1 MFSSR
6 FHQLRY
12 YSGKNLT
19 FLISYPQPN
28 NLHFR
33 NHQMIVHKEKAFND
47 PEKSHFIHVNP
58 VAVPSV
64 DFASINRIG
73 VRQVFCMS
81 VWYRI
86 SLQPAR
92 CFTHS
97 GHVTQLLSNASSFAN
112 DDFTC
117 IQEITSSSL
126 EMIFYFYFCRVSLS
140 LIVTLYFIC
149 NYRH

>member
-1 MFSSR
+1 MPEYLIYFYKFFSCFLLPIIISMFSSR

-92 CFTHS
+92 VLHPFWS
-97 GHVTQLLSNASSFAN
+97 RNSA
-112 DDFTC
+112 
-117 IQEITSSSL
+117 L
-126 EMIFYFYFCRVSLS
+126 EQRV
-140 LIVTLYFIC
+140 
-149 NYRH
+149 